1 MPITAEAVREE
12 LTAKVDELVRAA
24 PGATVKERL
33 RSASRY
39 LGIPF
44 SRVQD
49 YWHRE
54 VRRIEAHEADRIR
67 LYYQEAKEL
76 IEANRAYEVRRRE
89 FMERHP
95 LLGRFAPGAIASA
108 ELLAEAEAAAS
119 SPLAR
124 RR

>member
-1 MPITAEAVREE
+1 MPISAEAVREE
-12 LTAKVDELVRAA
+12 LTAKVDDLVRAA

-33 RSASRY
+33 RAASRY

-54 VRRIEAHEADRIR
+54 VRRIEAHEADQIR
-67 LYYQEAKEL
+67 HYYQAAKEL
-76 IEANRAYEVRRRE
+76 IEANRAYEAHRKQ
-89 FMERHP
+89 FLERHP
-95 LLGRFAPGAIASA
+95 VLGRFAPGAIASGKI
-108 ELLAEAEAAAS
+108 LAEAEAAAA
-119 SPLAR
+119 SPLSR